1 MSTDPRGRPPHEPAD
16 TSPTEPGHDREHGG
30 SANGAAYPDGADT
43 HGPAEGVDGHGNG
56 HDAHHVDGTVD
67 GTGNG
72 AGHGVA
78 NGSGHG
84 SGHGVT
90 NGSGHG
96 SGHGTANGSGHG
108 TANGSDHGTA
118 NGAGG
123 GAANG
128 TGYGVSNGA
137 GNGHGVGD
145 RDLAAAFGRPAG
157 VSGGF
162 GDRTAESVGS
172 HGPAPRASHGDP
184 PAPALVA
191 AFGRPEGSTASG
203 ATSLQ
208 RPERPA
214 DRGDDRPDD
223 FWEGDE
229 KAGADPWRDPG
240 AGAELG
246 GPALGDTRSATATPP
261 TGPRLSAR
269 ELVLGRRVRP
279 TALALLAVV
288 ALLIGGV
295 GGIVG
300 WAVAGGADSL
310 VDPGASL
317 SPVSA
322 GHERPPGSVADIA
335 GRVAPA
341 VVSLE
346 LQAGTSGGTG
356 SGVVL
361 DPNGYIVT
369 NNHVV
374 ELAANDPRASLEAVF
389 ASGLR
394 APARVVGRDPQTDV
408 AVVKVDIANPVVAQL
423 GRSSDLRVGDG
434 VIAIGSPLG
443 LAGTVTEGIVS
454 SLDRPVRLDAETS
467 DANPVIDA
475 IQTDAAINPG
485 NSGGALVDTSG
496 AVVGINTAIRTLGGG
511 EGGSIGLGFAIP
523 IDDVRTIAESI
534 IRTGSYAH
542 SDLGVNAK
550 SVTDGT
556 SDGAQVLNVRQGG
569 PASRAG
575 LLEGDVVLRVDDRP
589 IASADE
595 LVVAVREHPPGQTIQ
610 LGVVRQGRPLTL
622 QVTL

>member
-1 MSTDPRGRPPHEPAD
+1 MTGPTDPRAGAFRDAPTDAD
-16 TSPTEPGHDREHGG
+16 AGADAPNHAHTGQNGHAGENGHG
-30 SANGAAYPDGADT
+30 ANGHQAHTAN
-43 HGPAEGVDGHGNG
+43 GHTGNG
-56 HDAHHVDGTVD
+56 H
-67 GTGNG
+67 
-72 AGHGVA
+72 
-78 NGSGHG
+78 SGHG
-84 SGHGVT
+84 DVHGRTNGEANGHAQANGQGNGQGHAQGHGQ
-90 NGSGHG
+90 
-96 SGHGTANGSGHG
+96 
-108 TANGSDHGTA
+108 
-118 NGAGG
+118 
-123 GAANG
+123 
-128 TGYGVSNGA
+128 
-137 GNGHGVGD
+137 GNGHAGSGE
-145 RDLAAAFGRPAG
+145 RELAAVFGRPDG
-157 VSGGF
+157 VRGAFGPGSADDGRSFSRPSGRG
-162 GDRTAESVGS
+162 E
-172 HGPAPRASHGDP
+172 P

-191 AFGRPEGSTASG
+191 AFGRPEGTTA
-203 ATSLQ
+203 APLE

-214 DRGDDRPDD
+214 DRDAGRSDD
-223 FWEGDE
+223 FWDGESS
-229 KAGADPWRDPG
+229 ADPWRDPD
-240 AGAELG
+240 AAAELG
-246 GPALGDTRSATATPP
+246 GPALGEPRGSTADRPV
-261 TGPRLSAR
+261 GPRLSAR
-269 ELVLGRRVRP
+269 ELVLGRRVQP

-288 ALLIGGV
+288 ALVLGGV

-300 WAVAGGADSL
+300 WSVAGGADRL

-317 SPVSA
+317 TPVSP
-322 GHERPPGSVADIA
+322 GRERPPGSVADVA

-361 DPNGYIVT
+361 SPDGYIVT

-374 ELAANDPRASLEAVF
+374 ELAATDPRASLEAVF

-423 GRSSDLRVGDG
+423 GRSSDLQVGDG

-454 SLDRPVRLDAETS
+454 SVDRPVRLDAES
-467 DANPVIDA
+467 ADSNPVIDA

-523 IDDVRTIAESI
+523 IDDVRVVAESI
-534 IRTGSYAH
+534 IRTGGYTH

-550 SVTDGT
+550 SVTDGA

-595 LVVAVREHPPGQTIQ
+595 LVVAVREHPPGQAIT
-610 LGVVRQGRPLTL
+610 LGVVREGRPLTL

>member
-1 MSTDPRGRPPHEPAD
+1 MTGPTDPSTGSTPDPAAGGPPN
-16 TSPTEPGHDREHGG
+16 GQ
-30 SANGAAYPDGADT
+30 ANG
-43 HGPAEGVDGHGNG
+43 HGPTNGHANGHGNGHGNGHADGHGNG
-56 HDAHHVDGTVD
+56 H
-67 GTGNG
+67 
-72 AGHGVA
+72 A
-78 NGSGHG
+78 NGQ
-84 SGHGVT
+84 
-90 NGSGHG
+90 
-96 SGHGTANGSGHG
+96 ANGHR
-108 TANGSDHGTA
+108 
-118 NGAGG
+118 
-123 GAANG
+123 AA
-128 TGYGVSNGA
+128 
-137 GNGHGVGD
+137 D
-145 RDLAAAFGRPAG
+145 ERELAAVFGRPAG
-157 VSGGF
+157 VDGGF
-162 GDRTAESVGS
+162 GAPGGDPGRTRPSGRGE
-172 HGPAPRASHGDP
+172 P

-191 AFGRPEGSTASG
+191 AFGRPEGTGPS
-203 ATSLQ
+203 SLQ
-208 RPERPA
+208 RPERRPDA
-214 DRGDDRPDD
+214 DDERPDD
-223 FWEGDE
+223 FWENE
-229 KAGADPWRDPG
+229 TATTDPWRDPD

-246 GPALGDTRSATATPP
+246 GPALGESRPGQAARPV
-261 TGPRLSAR
+261 GPRLSAR
-269 ELVLGRRVRP
+269 ELVLGRRVQP

-288 ALLIGGV
+288 ALLLGAVGGV
-295 GGIVG
+295 VG

-310 VDPGASL
+310 VDPGATL
-317 SPVSA
+317 TPVEA
-322 GHERPPGSVADIA
+322 GRERPPGSVADVA

-346 LQAGTSGGTG
+346 LQAGSSGGTG

-361 DPNGYIVT
+361 TPDGYIVT

-374 ELAANDPRASLEAVF
+374 ELAATDPRASLEAVF

-423 GRSSDLRVGDG
+423 GRSADLRVGDG

-454 SLDRPVRLDAETS
+454 SIDRPVRLDAES
-467 DANPVIDA
+467 AEANPVIDA

-534 IRTGSYAH
+534 IRTGGYTH

-556 SDGAQVLNVRQGG
+556 ADGAQVLNVRQGG

-575 LLEGDVVLRVDDRP
+575 VQEGDVVLRVDDRP

-595 LVVAVREHPPGQTIQ
+595 LVVAVREHAPGQTVS
-610 LGVVRQGRPLTL
+610 LGVVREGRPLTL

>member
-1 MSTDPRGRPPHEPAD
+1 MTG
-16 TSPTEPGHDREHGG
+16 PTEPGGAAAPETESAAGPGG
-30 SANGAAYPDGADT
+30 SS
-43 HGPAEGVDGHGNG
+43 GVDAPTNGHATNGHASPATNGHTGNG
-56 HDAHHVDGTVD
+56 HGSGN

-72 AGHGVA
+72 TG
-78 NGSGHG
+78 NGSG
-84 SGHGVT
+84 
-90 NGSGHG
+90 NGSG
-96 SGHGTANGSGHG
+96 
-108 TANGSDHGTA
+108 
-118 NGAGG
+118 NGAG
-123 GAANG
+123 
-128 TGYGVSNGA
+128 NGA
-137 GNGHGVGD
+137 GNGHRSAPGE
-145 RDLAAAFGRPAG
+145 RELAAVFGRPEG
-157 VSGGF
+157 VRGAFGPGANGHPGSRPSG
-162 GDRTAESVGS
+162 RHE
-172 HGPAPRASHGDP
+172 P
-184 PAPALVA
+184 PAPALVS
-191 AFGRPEGSTASG
+191 AFGRPGGASD
-203 ATSLQ
+203 TSAPLQ
-208 RPERPA
+208 RPDRPA
-214 DRGDDRPDD
+214 DADADRSDD
-223 FWEGDE
+223 FWDDTSS
-229 KAGADPWRDPG
+229 ADPWRNPD
-240 AGAELG
+240 AAAELG
-246 GPALGDTRSATATPP
+246 GPALRESHGSSAERPVGA
-261 TGPRLSAR
+261 RLSAR
-269 ELVLGRRVRP
+269 ELILGRRVQP

-288 ALLIGGV
+288 ALVLGGV
-295 GGIVG
+295 GGVVG
-300 WAVAGGADSL
+300 WAVAGGADRL

-317 SPVSA
+317 TPVSP
-322 GHERPPGSVADIA
+322 GRERPPGSVADVA

-346 LQAGTSGGTG
+346 LQAGSSGGTG

-361 DPNGYIVT
+361 SPDGYIVT

-374 ELAANDPRASLEAVF
+374 ELAATDPRATLEAVF

-408 AVVKVDIANPVVAQL
+408 AVVKVELANPVVAQL
-423 GRSSDLRVGDG
+423 GRSSDLQVGDG

-454 SLDRPVRLDAETS
+454 SVDRPVRLDAES
-467 DANPVIDA
+467 AESNPVIDA

-523 IDDVRTIAESI
+523 IDDVRVIAESI
-534 IRTGSYAH
+534 IRTGGYTH

-550 SVTDGT
+550 SVTDGA

-595 LVVAVREHPPGQTIQ
+595 LVVAVREHPPGQAIT
-610 LGVVRQGRPLTL
+610 LGVVRQGRPLSL